1 MGLFFQF
8 QQIEGD
14 FENGGIE
21 DNLDRSLLYK
31 VTCPSGTDCLCAL
44 ADFVMLENTWVGMMC
59 IPSWVIC
66 LWLRCSQVKVVIH
79 ETHAEMSKRE
89 VRELLLGRK

>member
-1 MGLFFQF
+1 MLLLKFKHSSFRKGRAIKWKALGITVGLFFPF

-31 VTCPSGTDCLCAL
+31 VTCPSGTDCLIAV
-44 ADFVMLENTWVGMMC
+44 ADFVMLENTWVGVMC

-66 LWLRCSQVKVVIH
+66 L
-79 ETHAEMSKRE
+79 
-89 VRELLLGRK
+89 